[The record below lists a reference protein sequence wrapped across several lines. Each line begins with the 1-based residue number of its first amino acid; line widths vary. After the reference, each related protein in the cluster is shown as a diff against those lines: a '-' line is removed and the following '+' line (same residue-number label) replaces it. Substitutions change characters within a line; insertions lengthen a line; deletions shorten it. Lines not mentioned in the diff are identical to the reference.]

1 MKEDRMTTPLFRRSL
16 CTLAATIAG
25 AEAVPCDAQGYTVGG
40 SRPSQNTKLKL
51 HAELATSDNKHVVAL
66 PKLGLALPTS
76 PSLELGIDAHL
87 RHLDRN
93 DAERMSGIGDVEFK
107 AKCLLLDGR
116 RNAARIDMSAELKV
130 SIPTGDAARG
140 LGDGQPAVKLPITF
154 SHRRGPWE
162 FGGLVGAQFV
172 YRRDKATLLAGAL
185 VTRTLGKEIKVG
197 AEVATE
203 MRYKNPGTQEIMAN
217 IGFRYQPNPRTEFFV
232 IAGRSLEARDGRPVA
247 KFKLGL
253 EIALD

>member
-1 MKEDRMTTPLFRRSL
+1 MTVPLFRRSL
-16 CTLAATIAG
+16 CTFAATIAS

-40 SRPSQNTKLKL
+40 SRPSQATKLKL
-51 HAELATSDNKHVVAL
+51 HAELATSGDKHVVAL
-66 PKLGLALPTS
+66 PKLGLALPAG

-87 RHLDRN
+87 RHIDRN
-93 DAERMSGIGDVEFK
+93 DTERVSGIGDVEFK
-107 AKCLLLDGR
+107 AKYLLLDAR
-116 RNAARIDMSAELKV
+116 NNAARIDMSAELKL
-130 SIPTGDAARG
+130 SLPTGDAVRG

-162 FGGLVGAQFV
+162 FGGLLGAQFV
-172 YRRDKATLLAGAL
+172 YRRDKTTLLAGAL
-185 VTRTLGKEIKVG
+185 ATRTLGREIKVG

-203 MRYKNPGTQEIMAN
+203 MRYKDPGTQEIMAN
-217 IGFRYQPNPRTEFFV
+217 VGFRYQPNPKTELFV

-253 EIALD
+253 EIVLD